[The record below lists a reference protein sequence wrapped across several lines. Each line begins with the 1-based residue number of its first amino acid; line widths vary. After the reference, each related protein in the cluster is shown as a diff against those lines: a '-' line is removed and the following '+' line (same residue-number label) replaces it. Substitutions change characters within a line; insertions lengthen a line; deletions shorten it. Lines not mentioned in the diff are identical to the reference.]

1 MDKMLERISEEV
13 LKLDPPMENGD
24 QQVFTF
30 NDGTVVVE
38 YEPTET
44 GKRKVKVQ
52 VLFGDPVKVNANLEE
67 LTGLITETK

>member
-1 MDKMLERISEEV
+1 MDKLLDRISEEV
-13 LKLDPPMENGD
+13 QKLDPPMENGD

-44 GKRKVKVQ
+44 GGRKVKIQ
-52 VLFGDPVKVNANLEE
+52 ALLGDPVLVDASIEE
-67 LTGLITETK
+67 LTGLTIEEK